1 MSSEGKDGSS
11 VKRYSRPWW
20 LAKLRAEEKAHAG
33 FRKQARRAYEDYRG
47 SDAVFEADSGRAND
61 QDQTNFYPLFWSNTQ
76 VVHGAL
82 YARQPKPDVR
92 KRYKDANVSKNL
104 AQAIER
110 ELTFALDTE
119 DMDDHAHRCVDD
131 YLIAGVG
138 TAKVEYL
145 PVVEDVPEKDAM
157 GQPIVARDEFGIPQL
172 GEDGQPVVQMAP
184 QIVAQTMRL
193 EYIPWDRFRW
203 EPVKDWEDCTWAG
216 IIHYLSK
223 QEVRQRFDVKL
234 DDADQSGSDNRI
246 PNRYGPPK
254 DQMKYQGL
262 IAVAEIW
269 CNTTRKLH
277 WIGIDTDKIDKEEDD
292 PLGLVGFYPFPRPM
306 MLNVKDGELIPKPDY
321 TFIGP
326 TCRYIDLLTKR
337 IFSLTNLIKDVM
349 AHDGSMPELAQ
360 MNDPRVPDG
369 TTVAVQGLQ
378 VKLSMAPGGKL
389 SLDSVVL
396 QKDNTTKVAVIQTL
410 MQLREQALGKLDQL
424 TGISD
429 ISRGQSD
436 PNETAAAQTLKG
448 QYSEI
453 ILIGKRATVNGFWRE
468 IFRIEAEVASEHYT
482 AEQIE
487 LMTGI
492 KLTPEEMEV
501 LRSDVGRTFAIDV
514 ETDSTIAN
522 DEAEEKAAV
531 VELGRTFNEFFNGTS
546 NMPPDLQKAVL
557 SMVVRP
563 YKNATELTEAID
575 AMPSTQQAMQ
585 QLQQQVQQL
594 TQQVQQAQGELQKV
608 DQAKNAREDLKA
620 QADAVGKQGEAQ
632 KDQTTGVLNL
642 ARADE
647 ANAGALERVASVVR
661 PPEPK
666 VVQIPR
672 GGAPR

>member
-20 LAKLRAEEKAHAG
+20 LAKLRAEGKAHDV

-47 SDAVFEADSGRAND
+47 TEKVSDSGDNG
-61 QDQTNFYPLFWSNTQ
+61 QSDQTNFYPLFWSNTQ

-110 ELTFALDTE
+110 ELTFTLDTE

-131 YLIAGVG
+131 YLVAGVG
-138 TAKVEYL
+138 AAKVEYI
-145 PVVEDVPEKDAM
+145 PVVDDVPEKN
-157 GQPIVARDEFGIPQL
+157 EL
-172 GEDGQPVVQMAP
+172 GEPVYDTDEWGEPKIGDDGQPLVRTTP
-184 QIVAQTMRL
+184 EIVAQSMRL

-216 IIHYLSK
+216 IIHYLSR
-223 QEVRQRFDVKL
+223 QEVRQRFGVTI
-234 DDADQSGSDNRI
+234 DDTDESGSDNRI
-246 PNRYGPPK
+246 PGRFGPPK
-254 DQMKYQGL
+254 DQLKYQGL

-269 CNTTRKLH
+269 CKATRKLH
-277 WIGIDTDKIDKEEDD
+277 WIGLDTEKIDKEQDD
-292 PLGLVGFYPFPRPM
+292 PLNLVGFYPFPRPM

-326 TCRYIDLLTKR
+326 TCRYVDLLTKR

-378 VKLSMAPGGKL
+378 VKLAMAPGGKL

-396 QKDNTTKVAVIQTL
+396 QKDNSTKVAVVQQL
-410 MQLREQALGKLDQL
+410 MQLREAAIQKVDQL

-429 ISRGQSD
+429 IVRGQSD
-436 PNETAAAQTLKG
+436 ASETATAQQLKG
-448 QYSEI
+448 QWANIRLLRKKE
-453 ILIGKRATVNGFWRE
+453 AVNGFFRE
-468 IFRIEAEVASEHYT
+468 IFRIMSEIIAEHYT
-482 AEQIE
+482 PQQIA
-487 LMTGI
+487 LTTGI
-492 KLTPEEMEV
+492 ELTPEEMAT
-501 LRSDVGRTFAIDV
+501 LKSDVGRTFAIDV
-514 ETDSTIAN
+514 ETDSTIAT
-522 DEAEEKAAV
+522 DEAEEKAKTL
-531 VELGRTFNEFFNGTS
+531 ELGRTFNEFFNGTS

-575 AMPSTQQAMQ
+575 ALPSTQQQMQ

-594 TQQVQQAQGELQKV
+594 TQQLQQTQGELAKV

-620 QADAVGKQGEAQ
+620 QADAVGKAGEAE
-632 KDQTTGVLNL
+632 KDKTTGVLNL

-647 ANAGALERVASVVR
+647 ANAGALERVANVVK

-666 VVQIPR
+666 IVTMRPPGR
-672 GGAPR
+672 PA